1 MLRKI
6 LQDNIKTF
14 NKNWDK
20 TRKLLCRSPNFVE
33 QHMYIY
39 DNDKIYQDNNGYDN
53 LELYSQLLQ
62 RLDISNLRLQW
73 CKMDCGSCF
82 FVCIYKEKND
92 YYIEYKSN
100 GLHKKVWL
108 SMWVQN
114 YKVIEKKKIFVEIDW
129 AD

>member
-73 CKMDCGSCF
+73 CKMDCNSCF

-114 YKVIEKKKIFVEIDW
+114 YKVIEKKKIDVEIIW

>member
-14 NKNWDK
+14 NKNWGK
-20 TRKLLCRSPNFVE
+20 TQKQLCHFPNYVQQF
-33 QHMYIY
+33 MYIY
-39 DNDKIYQDNNGYDN
+39 DNDKIYQESNGYDN
-53 LELYSQLLQ
+53 LELYSELLQ

-73 CKMDCGSCF
+73 CKMDCSSCF
-82 FVCIYKEKND
+82 FVCIYKEKGD

-114 YKVIEKKKIFVEIDW
+114 YKVIEKKKIEVEIDW
-129 AD
+129 V

>member
-14 NKNWDK
+14 NKNWGRNRK
-20 TRKLLCRSPNFVE
+20 TLCLFDNFVE
-33 QHMYIY
+33 QFMYIY
-39 DNDKIYQDNNGYDN
+39 DNDKIYQDGNGFDN
-53 LELYSQLLQ
+53 LELYSELLQ

-73 CKMDCGSCF
+73 CKMDCSSCF
-82 FVCIYKEKND
+82 FVCIYKEKGD

-129 AD
+129 V